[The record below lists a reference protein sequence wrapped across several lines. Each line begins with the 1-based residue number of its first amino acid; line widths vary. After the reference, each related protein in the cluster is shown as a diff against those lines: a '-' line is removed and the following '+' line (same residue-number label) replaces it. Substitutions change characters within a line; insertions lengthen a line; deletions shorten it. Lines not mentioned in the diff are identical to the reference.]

1 MDGMHEANRRY
12 WDGLAGEWE
21 QLRDQ
26 DERWRRCAQEPS
38 LAFDGA
44 ALEMIDEFA
53 GDLAGKQA
61 LVIGSG
67 DNLAAFALAGMG
79 AAVTSTD
86 ISLGQLA
93 VADKRAI
100 ELGLELD
107 FVCCDAA
114 GLAPLTDDRFDLV
127 CSTNGFFVW
136 IANPEGV
143 FSAVHRVLKEGGH
156 YVFYDVHPFLRP
168 WVDQR
173 VPIEMEKPY
182 FDTGP
187 FVEMEPGGS
196 VYEFHWTMGD
206 ILSGLVHAGLVL
218 RALAE
223 SPAGDSRFWQDH
235 SYLPGTEASLLDWR
249 SNPRAGLPVW
259 LTVAAQKPCA
269 GGASGRASGRG

>member
-1 MDGMHEANRRY
+1 MDRMHEANRKH
-12 WDGLAGEWE
+12 WDELAGEWE

-86 ISLGQLA
+86 ISEGQLA
-93 VADKRAI
+93 VAEKRAT

-107 FVCCDAA
+107 FVRCDAA
-114 GLAPLTDDRFDLV
+114 ELAPLADDRFDLV

-136 IANPEGV
+136 IANPGRV
-143 FSAVHRVLKEGGH
+143 FSAAYRVLKPGGH

-168 WVDQR
+168 WRDQR
-173 VPIEMEKPY
+173 EPIEMEKAY

-187 FVEMEPGGS
+187 FVEAEPGGG

-206 ILSGLVHAGLVL
+206 LLNALVRSGLVL
-218 RALAE
+218 RALDE

-235 SYLPGTEASLLDWR
+235 SYLPGTDASLLDWR

-259 LTVAAQKPCA
+259 LTVAAQKPP
-269 GGASGRASGRG
+269 ASRACGRG